1 MSLQWR
7 RSDVPWPTFVDNND
21 IAGDVISAD
30 ELWYPLVRL
39 LLGHIGDLLARSLRF
54 ATPPLLTD
62 PDIQERFS
70 PLPRK
75 SDERRFLSSL
85 PDDLCSIGHL

>member
-1 MSLQWR
+1 MTLLAMSSLLMNCGIPS
-7 RSDVPWPTFVDNND
+7 SD
-21 IAGDVISAD
+21 
-30 ELWYPLVRL
+30 YY

-85 PDDLCSIGHL
+85 PADLCSIGHL